1 MPQLLELWD
10 RSQPGVFASLPQ
22 VLSAFPPE
30 AHALQWRILWL
41 EPLAAP
47 NSNLDLTPYGF
58 GAHLA
63 NGFGLE
69 ATWADLEHLASVTVQ
84 IPDGLIVTPRPGCRP
99 RATDS
104 DDRLLALSTAVLA
117 PFDSTFW
124 HLWVPDDWVPQLL
137 PAFTDLRP
145 ARPGTRPLTT

>member
-117 PFDSTFW
+117 RSTPRSGTCGCQTIGS
-124 HLWVPDDWVPQLL
+124 LGSYRRSLISAQ
-137 PAFTDLRP
+137 RGP
-145 ARPGTRPLTT
+145 ARDR